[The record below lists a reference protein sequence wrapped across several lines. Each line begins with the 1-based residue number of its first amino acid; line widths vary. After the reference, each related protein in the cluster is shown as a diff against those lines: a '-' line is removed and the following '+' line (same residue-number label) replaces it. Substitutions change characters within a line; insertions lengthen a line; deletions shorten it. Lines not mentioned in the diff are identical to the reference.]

1 MNTSTESSLKRT
13 TLCILTIG
21 IGLVS
26 AAANAASQTPT
37 KDDSELKQ
45 QIAELQAKV
54 RQLEAAQSSHSPRPA
69 ASPQMAGMSPSAS
82 APMSMGMGEM
92 KMGEMKNMSSSDQNE
107 MTDMMN
113 MMGMMKDMK
122 MGGMAP
128 GSSGMAAMPKSALPG
143 FPGVSH
149 LYHIGATG
157 FFLDHADHINLTP
170 DQQTALNHVK
180 QQALNAKSHSEHQI
194 EQAEQE
200 LANLTSA
207 DQPDA
212 VKIDQKVREIE
223 KLRSDERLAFIRSVG
238 NSAKLL
244 TEDQRKILT
253 GAMQPATPAPSPSAA
268 MSPMSEM

>member
-1 MNTSTESSLKRT
+1 MNTSPESSLKRT

-92 KMGEMKNMSSSDQNE
+92 KNMSSSDQNE

-122 MGGMAP
+122 MG
-128 GSSGMAAMPKSALPG
+128 
-143 FPGVSH
+143 
-149 LYHIGATG
+149 
-157 FFLDHADHINLTP
+157 
-170 DQQTALNHVK
+170 
-180 QQALNAKSHSEHQI
+180 
-194 EQAEQE
+194 
-200 LANLTSA
+200 
-207 DQPDA
+207 
-212 VKIDQKVREIE
+212 
-223 KLRSDERLAFIRSVG
+223 
-238 NSAKLL
+238 
-244 TEDQRKILT
+244 
-253 GAMQPATPAPSPSAA
+253 
-268 MSPMSEM
+268 